1 MTTKLAEL
9 LRRIAEKEPEKFEIS
24 LMGTVFAL
32 AADDSLPGFYI
43 RHHDRLNEQE
53 NFTLDHMD
61 AIAGALGMEF
71 EVRRIQR
78 HCWAIEVFDDV
89 TPISGDLD
97 DSKHPTKRSAS
108 IAALCAILEH
118 RYGPTTGETK

>member
-1 MTTKLAEL
+1 MPDTTELAEL
-9 LRRIAEKEPEKFEIS
+9 LKRIAKKYQDKFTTDGPEPSIVWIACSGLSGVFIGWLDEI
-24 LMGTVFAL
+24 
-32 AADDSLPGFYI
+32 D
-43 RHHDRLNEQE
+43 

-108 IAALCAILEH
+108 IAALIAILK
-118 RYGPTTGETK
+118 YKLGEQP